1 MTFMKALESIA
12 SKMRMYFIY
21 QFFSWS
27 TCNYLRLNIETTC
40 YRAFNHENILYI
52 SNPSTLRKT
61 GEGEMKQLMRWDEEA
76 YIWVQ
81 FKKLASRDWE
91 GKYQILGYRKW
102 RYPLKVKK
110 YFWSKQKTAM
120 LYRTGN
126 SWPRIAVA
134 QEVPS
139 YISW

>member
-1 MTFMKALESIA
+1 M
-12 SKMRMYFIY
+12 
-21 QFFSWS
+21 

-40 YRAFNHENILYI
+40 YRAFNHTNTVYI
-52 SNPSTLRKT
+52 SNPSTSRKT
-61 GEGEMKQLMRWDEEA
+61 GEGEIKQVIGWDEEA

-81 FKKLASRDWE
+81 FEKLASWDWE
-91 GKYQILGYRKW
+91 GKYQILGYL
-102 RYPLKVKK
+102 LKVKK

-134 QEVPS
+134 QEVL
-139 YISW
+139 